1 MTHYDT
7 DWENIPSNKTEAFT
21 KGMNMYIWN
30 LFIIGTLNQQFIGDF
45 ILELNFQKIKQ
56 SVAKVHFLL

>member
-7 DWENIPSNKTEAFT
+7 VWENIPSNKTEAFA
-21 KGMNMYIWN
+21 KGMNIYIWN

-45 ILELNFQKIKQ
+45 ILELNFQKMKQ
-56 SVAKVHFLL
+56 SVAKVHSLL